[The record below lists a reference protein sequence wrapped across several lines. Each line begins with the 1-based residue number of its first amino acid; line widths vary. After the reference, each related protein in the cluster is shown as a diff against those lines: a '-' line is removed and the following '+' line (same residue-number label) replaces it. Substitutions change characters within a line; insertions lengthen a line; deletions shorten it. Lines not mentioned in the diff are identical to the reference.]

1 MKKVILGALGL
12 MFCLSS
18 FGQVSYLQYR
28 VVPDDREAE
37 FVQKETMYWAKVAEA
52 AIKKGQMTGWSLWR
66 KVGVTEVGAPNYVFV
81 NNYESFDKINMSN
94 IWSEENLKTMGVSGN
109 MVETNSFAP
118 VAFDYWCQ
126 TEDSAGGDYK
136 FAIVN
141 YAKPTSI
148 DGFIQENKTLWKP
161 LHEKNMQAG
170 GNKMTSWGMLSVVS
184 PQGNQARFSVL
195 TWDGFNSMADAMNYA
210 RYTSNGEVNADW
222 QKVLS
227 ETKMDEI
234 LPNGF
239 EYSILY
245 ELVMRLPAN

>member
-1 MKKVILGALGL
+1 M
-12 MFCLSS
+12 
-18 FGQVSYLQYR
+18 
-28 VVPDDREAE
+28 
-37 FVQKETMYWAKVAEA
+37 
-52 AIKKGQMTGWSLWR
+52 
-66 KVGVTEVGAPNYVFV
+66 
-81 NNYESFDKINMSN
+81 
-94 IWSEENLKTMGVSGN
+94 
-109 MVETNSFAP
+109 
-118 VAFDYWCQ
+118 
-126 TEDSAGGDYK
+126 
-136 FAIVN
+136 N

-148 DGFIQENKTLWKP
+148 DGFIQENKALWKP

-184 PQGNQARFSVL
+184 PQGNQTRFSVL

-227 ETKMDEI
+227 ETKMGEI